1 MVIKSITLLTT
12 PFDNTYTDVLDVF
25 DYTSKTE
32 AEIKTSIK
40 NFLTANYTK
49 IIITPT
55 GSEYRAENI
64 SEFSMKFIFTG
75 YYNYELIRNYN
86 YAIIV
91 DALNNTHFYF
101 IGSIRQLNSLEEL
114 KDYVYK
120 NTFELN
126 LSLDIWNTYYPKLVK
141 SGANLVNKISKK
153 HQKYGTISGVTFIG
167 NKDFIL
173 PQEVAEINTYKKYT
187 VDKYNQ
193 ILWARVTLKKQSN
206 DMVFVIDGAY
216 DTSNNYH
223 FGKGANP
230 SNWQHYAKVNMPYS
244 DGAEL
249 YYPIGVTTT
258 TDRPFYIFKL
268 LDEVRMVIQDSG
280 VDYTFNVKGAW
291 DILSLATG
299 LGEYVSSIELTYL
312 APFEFVSYDSTN
324 NYCVVKTTESDV
336 TIRELYSYNPQTQ
349 QSPIGAIPQG
359 FITTKNRV
367 IKSFVLDAGSL
378 TFPSNKFTFNAT
390 DILTKNNIYDL
401 CMVLKTYPYK
411 KQGIVFDNR
420 EVVLALKYVGDI
432 TNALGVYIDKFA
444 DGYTLSYSLEN
455 NSINYANALYQIES
469 KTHREIIPMS
479 SSEKAAYMIANSNT
493 MNEDIRHATAS
504 YDIQKFYGLLGGGAQ
519 MFSSLNPAGDAFSF
533 FKGASGSLIGTASKM
548 ETIGEEYTHFNRGV
562 QARISDLGN
571 MPSKI
576 SSSGAGGYNVA
587 MFIARGMTFEEIVI
601 KDVYSIN
608 VAVDEY
614 LTGTLINVID
624 NPFVNVREKYDCVK
638 TDGYDAKCS
647 TINKTALKAISNI
660 LNRGARKWHTDK
672 TNIPTELNPYIRNFD
687 ADWYV

>member
-32 AEIKTSIK
+32 AQIKTSIK
-40 NFLTANYTK
+40 TFLINNYSKVTINVSGTA
-49 IIITPT
+49 
-55 GSEYRAENI
+55 YRAENI
-64 SEFSMKFIFTG
+64 NDFSMKFIFSG
-75 YYNYELIRNYN
+75 SQYYEAIRDCN
-86 YAIIV
+86 YAIIT
-91 DALNNTHFYF
+91 DAQNFTHFYF
-101 IGSIRQLNSLEEL
+101 INSLKQLNSLEVV
-114 KDYVYK
+114 KDVTYK
-120 NTFELN
+120 NTFELI
-126 LSLDIWNTYYPKLVK
+126 LGLDIWNTYYPKLVK

-153 HQKYGTISGVTFIG
+153 HQKYGAVSGEIFTA

-187 VDKYNQ
+187 ADKYNQ
-193 ILWARVTLKKQSN
+193 ILWVRVTLKKQTN
-206 DMVFVIDGAY
+206 DMVFIIDGAY

-223 FGKGANP
+223 FGKGNDP
-230 SNWQHYAKVNMPYS
+230 QNWQHYAKVNMPYC

-249 YYPIGVTTT
+249 YYPIGVTTNT
-258 TDRPFYIFKL
+258 NRPFYDFKL
-268 LDEVRMVIQDSG
+268 LDKVLMFIDDNDVP
-280 VDYTFNVKGAW
+280 YTFDVKGAW

-312 APFEFVSYDSTN
+312 APLEFVSYDSTN
-324 NYCVVKTTESDV
+324 NYCVVKPTETDV

-367 IKSFVLDAGSL
+367 YKNFELDAGSL
-378 TFPSNKFTFNAT
+378 TFASNKFTFNAT
-390 DILTKNNIYDL
+390 DILTKDNIYDL
-401 CMVLKTYPYK
+401 CIVLKTYPYK
-411 KQGIVFDNR
+411 KQGIIFDNR

-432 TNALGVYIDKFA
+432 SNALSVYIDKFA
-444 DGYTLSYSLEN
+444 DGYTLRYNLLNNEIVYS
-455 NSINYANALYQIES
+455 NSLYQIES

-493 MNEDIRHATAS
+493 LNEDIRHATAS

-548 ETIGEEYTHFNRGV
+548 ETIGEQYTHFNMGV
-562 QARISDLGN
+562 QAKISDLGN

-576 SSSGAGGYNVA
+576 SSSGAGGFNVA

-608 VAVDEY
+608 VAIDEY

-624 NPFVNVREKYDCVK
+624 NPFANVREKYDCVK

-647 TINKTALKAISNI
+647 TINKSALKAISTI
-660 LNRGARKWHTDK
+660 LNRGARKWHADK